1 MALQGPPLPAFPRGS
16 TLSPSHRLYKTSIC
30 RDWVMTNG
38 HCPRGGICSFAHGQ
52 EELREPPGYRTSIC
66 QFHRRGECSKGAEC
80 HLAHSL
86 EELRT
91 HKYELDPS
99 AFRRPWWEKLSH
111 KRRDGKAFPALL
123 HLDTMDAS
131 HQNSSPDAPGTSAT
145 ATHTPP
151 TDNHQRQHD
160 HPFFK
165 AHFWPDSNVIFAD
178 RRKLFVVVVNKPVCW
193 DLQSLADSVERAAY
207 AKRIIPR
214 FSRSL
219 SYCVEGNDFAVIRCH
234 DEMSAIDIINIKE
247 LSAPST
253 PTATDVLPSPHQM
266 AIVLSPYDATHDML
280 LLKDPYRKSLSGVDH
295 GCPEIIRPPTEPVC
309 DMVPLPVAKDTFLS
323 SAVLSGGDGAGGGGG
338 EGSVGDGGQP
348 ARRRRGKTTSVPL
361 PPWRTNKEIIR
372 PPTEPVCDMVPLPV
386 AKDTFLSSA
395 VLSGGD
401 GAGGGGGEGSVGD
414 GGQPARRR
422 RGKTT
427 SVPLPPW
434 RTNKAYDVYRDG
446 GGQQPPPC
454 VSEDVKSLLEIAKIV
469 EGIGQHYSSDSMA
482 IHSMADPITAT
493 HTQHHDKHAAVMAVD
508 VSDEAPRTPQPKA
521 ASPARRVKRESSTPA
536 GSANEYD
543 NHKEG
548 TSGRLDG
555 RHYNENNNN
564 SAAGVCVGERSGET
578 SGQGDDVMQLW
589 DDGRRSPSHN
599 KRKRCPTPPPR
610 VCTTARFDVSPAPK
624 HPMLFIPKRMRLA
637 YE

>member
-38 HCPRGGICSFAHGQ
+38 HCPRGAICSFAHGQ
-52 EELREPPGYRTSIC
+52 EELRSGPGYKEVLCPFYEWS
-66 QFHRRGECSKGAEC
+66 GVCSKGDKC
-80 HLAHSL
+80 RHAHS
-86 EELRT
+86 ECELRP
-91 HKYELDPS
+91 HKSELASEYPS
-99 AFRRPWWEKLSH
+99 QWWEKLSH

-131 HQNSSPDAPGTSAT
+131 HESSSPDAPGTSAS

-151 TDNHQRQHD
+151 THTPPTDHQPQHHQHQHD

-165 AHFWPDSNVIFAD
+165 AHFWPDSNVMFAD
-178 RRKLFVVVVNKPVCW
+178 RRTLFVVVVNKPVCW
-193 DLQSLADSVERAAY
+193 DLQSLTDSVERAAY
-207 AKRIIPR
+207 SKRIIPR

-247 LSAPST
+247 LPAPPT

-280 LLKDPYRKSLSGVDH
+280 LLKDPHRKSLSGVDH

-309 DMVPLPVAKDTFLS
+309 DMVPLPVAKDTHAS

-338 EGSVGDGGQP
+338 EGSVGDGG
-348 ARRRRGKTTSVPL
+348 K
-361 PPWRTNKEIIR
+361 
-372 PPTEPVCDMVPLPV
+372 PV
-386 AKDTFLSSA
+386 
-395 VLSGGD
+395 
-401 GAGGGGGEGSVGD
+401 
-414 GGQPARRR
+414 RRR

-446 GGQQPPPC
+446 GGQQPPPR

-469 EGIGQHYSSDSMA
+469 EGIGQQYSSDSMA
-482 IHSMADPITAT
+482 IHTMADPSTAT
-493 HTQHHDKHAAVMAVD
+493 HTHHHDKHATGMAVD

-536 GSANEYD
+536 GSANKHD
-543 NHKEG
+543 SHKEG

-555 RHYNENNNN
+555 GHHSDNNNK
-564 SAAGVCVGERSGET
+564 SGAGVCAGERSGEL

-589 DDGRRSPSHN
+589 DDGRKSRYDN